1 MPSTTVYRQGDIVS
15 VFFRFTDLASRK
27 HRPVLTIC
35 PDSLVAAGE
44 DLMPADIQTRVR
56 HP

>member
-1 MPSTTVYRQGDIVS
+1 MTGYRQGEIISVS
-15 VFFRFTDLASRK
+15 FHFTDLTSRK
-27 HRPVLTIC
+27 GRPVLTIC

-44 DLMPADIQTRVR
+44 DLMPADIPPRVR

>member
-1 MPSTTVYRQGDIVS
+1 MPSTTGYRQGDIVS
-15 VFFRFTDLASRK
+15 VSFHVADVTSRK

-35 PDSLVAAGE
+35 PDSLVIAGE
-44 DLMPADIQTRVR
+44 DLMPADISTRVK